1 MIARTVESKIHLW
14 SQINLVLQIAILVIL
29 SASMRELKKKRNF
42 FTHASS
48 MAIAVVLNFL
58 SLAVVM
64 GPSLLNP
71 QKFLVDN
78 RLNAR
83 FMITIIHASL
93 GAIAEVLGIWIVV
106 SWRLQSSA
114 KVCMKKRRMMQVTIA
129 LWIIALFSG
138 LVIYGLLYI

>member
-1 MIARTVESKIHLW
+1 MIAGTVESKIHLW
-14 SQINLVLQIAILVIL
+14 SQINLILQIAILVIL
-29 SASMRELKKKRNF
+29 SASMRELKKKRKF

-48 MAIAVVLNFL
+48 MAIAVILNFL
-58 SLAVVM
+58 SLTVVM

-71 QKFLVDN
+71 QKFLVEN
-78 RLNAR
+78 SLNAL
-83 FMITIIHASL
+83 FVITLIHASL
-93 GAIAEVLGIWIVV
+93 GGIAEVLGIWIVV

-138 LVIYGLLYI
+138 FLVYALLYI